1 MRALT
6 AVVLLAAL
14 MVPAIAAA
22 QTPTAEQTA
31 TPIPA
36 VTFDWSTLPHLPRP
50 ISGQTV
56 GDSHGTLVVA
66 GGTNFPTPPAE
77 GGAKVWYDEIRVLEP
92 GAAAWRE
99 AALLAHP
106 LAYAASGSYH
116 DRVIIA
122 GGSDSTRHSAAA
134 LSLEWLNGAITVT
147 PLPPIPA
154 PVALA
159 GGAVVG
165 STFYVAGG
173 LSDPNGT
180 SALRSVRALNLAD
193 AGGGWRELPPL
204 PGAGRILP
212 VVVAQSGK
220 LFVMSG
226 ASLAAGADGKA
237 VRHYLTDAWEW
248 TPAPAL
254 GKGATADPASGTWR
268 RIADVPRPVVAA
280 PAAAVGQSHVV
291 VFGGDDGVLADRAAE
306 LGDRHPGFSRD
317 ILAYHT
323 ITNTWTSLGTLPAGL
338 VTTMAVS
345 HDGAVTIAGGEDRP
359 GHRSTEVLAGRLG
372 PARRTFGAL
381 DYTVLAAY
389 FIPLLLI
396 GRYFSRSN
404 RSTEDFF
411 LGGRNVPSWAAG
423 LSIYGTQ
430 LSAIT
435 FLAIPAKAYAENWEF
450 FVANLCILIVAPLVV
465 FFYLPFFRGLALTS
479 VYEYLERRFNV
490 AVRLFG
496 SLSFIVLQLARMAI
510 VLFLPALTLAAVTGI
525 DVYVSILLM
534 GVLCTAYTLDGGLN
548 AVVWTDVMQVV
559 VLLGA
564 ALVSLLVI
572 VSRIDGGF
580 AGVVSTAMADHK
592 LRAFNWTWSAATS
605 SVWVVVIGNVL
616 ANLVPYT
623 ADQAVVQRYLATRDE
638 SQAARAVWI
647 GAWLTLPTS
656 ILFFGVGTAL
666 YVFYRTYPAALSPAV
681 PTDAIFSWFI
691 AQQLPAGISGLAV
704 AGVFAAAMSTLS
716 GSINSIVTAI
726 SADVQG
732 RFRPGASDAHRLR
745 RARWMSLVI
754 GAIGTGS
761 ALLLGAANVGALWD
775 AFLSSIGLFGGGLAG
790 VFALG
795 IFTRRASSGGALVGL
810 VASAVV
816 LFCVQRY
823 TSLHFFLYAGTG
835 IVTCVVAGYLASF
848 MMPRANRSLD
858 GLTIHTL
865 RTSARRPALAV
876 TED

>member
-1 MRALT
+1 MRAFT
-6 AVVLLAAL
+6 ALVLLAAF
-14 MVPAIAAA
+14 MIPTAAAA
-22 QTPTAEQTA
+22 QTPNAGPA
-31 TPIPA
+31 GGHVSA
-36 VTFDWSTLPHLPRP
+36 VTFTWSNLPRLPRP
-50 ISGQTV
+50 ISGQSV

-66 GGTNFPTPPAE
+66 GGTNFPTPLSE
-77 GGAKVWYDEIRVLEP
+77 GGAKVWYDEVRVLEP
-92 GAAAWRE
+92 GASAWRE
-99 AALLAHP
+99 TAPLAHP
-106 LAYAASGSYH
+106 LAYAASASYQ
-116 DRVIIA
+116 DRLIIA
-122 GGSDSTRHSAAA
+122 GGSDNTRHYSEA
-134 LSLEWLNGAITVT
+134 LSLEWVNGAITMT
-147 PLPPIPA
+147 PLPPLPA
-154 PVALA
+154 PVAMA
-159 GGAVVG
+159 GGAIVG

-173 LSDPNGT
+173 LSDPDGT
-180 SALRSVRALNLAD
+180 SALRSVWALNLTDPGA
-193 AGGGWRELPPL
+193 GWRELPPL

-212 VVVAQSGK
+212 ALAAQSGK

-226 ASLAAGADGKA
+226 ASLAANAEGKA
-237 VRHYLTDAWEW
+237 VRRYLTDAWEW

-254 GKGATADPASGTWR
+254 GKGSTADPAAGSWR

-280 PAAAVGQSHVV
+280 PVAAVGQSHVV
-291 VFGGDDGVLADRAAE
+291 VFGGDDGALADRAAE

-338 VTTMAVS
+338 VTTMAVN

-396 GRYFSRSN
+396 GRYFSSSN
-404 RSTEDFF
+404 RSMEDFF

-450 FVANLCILIVAPLVV
+450 FVANLCILVVAPLVV

-496 SLSFIVLQLARMAI
+496 SLSFIVLQVARMAI

-525 DVYVSILLM
+525 NVYVSILLM

-564 ALVSLLVI
+564 ALVSLFVI

-580 AGVVSTAMADHK
+580 GAVISTATADHK
-592 LRAFNWTWSAATS
+592 LQAFNWTWSAATS

-666 YVFYRTYPAALSPAV
+666 YVFYKSYPAALSPAV

-691 AQQLPAGISGLAV
+691 AQQLPAGVSGLAV

-716 GSINSIVTAI
+716 GGINSIVTAI
-726 SADVQG
+726 SADVQV
-732 RFRPGASDAHRLR
+732 RFWPHASEQHRLR
-745 RARWMSLVI
+745 RARWMSLGI

-761 ALLLGAANVGALWD
+761 ALLLAGANVGALWD

-795 IFTRRASSGGALVGL
+795 IFTRRASARGALVGL
-810 VASAVV
+810 VTSAVV
-816 LFCVQRY
+816 LFSVQRY

-835 IVTCVVAGYLASF
+835 IVTCFAVGYLMSLVL
-848 MMPRANRSLD
+848 PRDDRPLD

-865 RTSARRPALAV
+865 RTVARRSVLVA